1 MRKHFRHRE
10 ANAIMSHGVQL
21 PDLFDSLSPQEAQR
35 DFLHKLEMIRSLR
48 LKLLGKIRSSDA
60 INRVTV

>member
-35 DFLHKLEMIRSLR
+35 EFLHELEMIRSLR